1 MYKCFS
7 SLRCCF
13 FPSKLNI
20 SANQLIDELPKSGND
35 PVINNHDNQ
44 SNYEP
49 LKLITINSLIYPQSI
64 NYISSQTENSDRLLI
79 YPVRLVEAENSDRLL
94 IYPVRLVEAENSD
107 RLLIYPVRLV
117 GAKNSLP
124 LAEAIS
130 PPPSPSLTASQ
141 GFRTGTLASQ
151 LLLV

>member
-1 MYKCFS
+1 MFKCLS

-13 FPSKLNI
+13 FPPKLNI
-20 SANQLIDELPKSGND
+20 SANELIGESPKSGND
-35 PVINNHDNQ
+35 LVINNHDNQ

-49 LKLITINSLIYPQSI
+49 FKLITINSLIYPQSI

-79 YPVRLVEAENSDRLL
+79 YPVRLVGAE
-94 IYPVRLVEAENSD
+94 
-107 RLLIYPVRLV
+107 
-117 GAKNSLP
+117 NSLP

-141 GFRTGTLASQ
+141 GFNPSTSVKQ
-151 LLLV
+151 FLLV